1 VVGECV
7 CGWVIGWVA
16 VYAWGLGLSHMVLSC
31 GACGGLVHLLH
42 TSCSRSCSSI
52 VRQGPAVLLSKS
64 SGLYPVPLGGD
75 MGMYQSAEQ
84 PAPILCDS

>member
-1 VVGECV
+1 MMWLVSVCMGGWLCV
-7 CGWVIGWVA
+7 RGGR
-16 VYAWGLGLSHMVLSC
+16 GLFRMLLSC

-52 VRQGPAVLLSKS
+52 VRQGPAVLLSRS

-75 MGMYQSAEQ
+75 MEMSAISR
-84 PAPILCDS
+84 ATSSILYES